1 MIYSYC
7 KHCKAESPGDTCQTC
22 GKKATAAAQRDIW
35 SAAFLP
41 LSDGRIWKSI
51 LLTLLVVIALCMI
64 VLFGLQALM
73 IGNSSV
79 TAMWQGNLPALIFS
93 ILPIGLLVSFLV
105 LFLQGKEILVY
116 VLDPKGAHLQTWH
129 EPSLKK
135 SWARFQTADESLD
148 VPNQNGQA
156 MHLSQERHM
165 IWTDVQR
172 VRYKPSSGQIL
183 LYHAPNIAPMVLR
196 LTKQEYETAA
206 AYVGKYCKGK

>member
-7 KHCKAESPGDTCQTC
+7 KRCKAESPGDTCQTC

-51 LLTLLVVIALCMI
+51 LMALLGVIALCL
-64 VLFGLQALM
+64 VFLFGMEAL
-73 IGNSSV
+73 IGGNNNV
-79 TAMWQGNLPALIFS
+79 GTMWQGNLPALIFA
-93 ILPIGLLVSFLV
+93 ILPIGLLGSFLV

-116 VLDPKGAHLQTWH
+116 VLDPTGAHLQTWH

-135 SWARFQTADESLD
+135 SWARFQTADESRD
-148 VPNQNGQA
+148 VPNPNGEK

-165 IWTDVQR
+165 IWADVKS
-172 VRYKPSSGQIL
+172 VRYKPGSGQIL
-183 LYHAPNIAPMVLR
+183 LYHTPHCAPMVLR
-196 LTKQEYETAA
+196 LTQQEYETAA
-206 AYVGKYCKGK
+206 AYVAKYCKGK